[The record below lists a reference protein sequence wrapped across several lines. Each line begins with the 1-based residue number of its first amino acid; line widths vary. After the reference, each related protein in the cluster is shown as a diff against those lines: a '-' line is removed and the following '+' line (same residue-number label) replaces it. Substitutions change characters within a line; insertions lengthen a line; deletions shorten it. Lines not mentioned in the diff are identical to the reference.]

1 MWTTIDEEG
10 NEHLTKVHQSDC
22 NGQEFSDKTKQFMC
36 NKFGGFCSES
46 CIYYSGLRDFINDY
60 EKKPTVGIEIDLSMV
75 WEKPDNISTR
85 SFASVDDNSDLIDD
99 DGLLDYLQ
107 TEIWP

>member
-22 NGQEFSDKTKQFMC
+22 KSQQFSPKTGQFMC
-36 NKFGGFCSES
+36 RMFGDFCNES
-46 CIYYSGLRDFINDY
+46 CIYYAGLRDYINDY
-60 EKKPTVGIEIDLSMV
+60 EKKPTVGIDIEISNV
-75 WEKPDNISTR
+75 WKKPDDVSTR
-85 SFASVDDNSDLIDD
+85 SFASVDENSNSIDD